1 MFSAAADREVI
12 LSAGALQSPQ
22 LLQLSGV
29 GPADLLR
36 GLGIPVVADAPE
48 VGRNLQDHYQ
58 ARMIVRLKQRIS
70 LNDQVRNPVRAR
82 EDGVAMDAG
91 RQRSADVRGRGRSV
105 APPARNTP
113 SVGVPTFSST

>member
-1 MFSAAADREVI
+1 MMGRAETGEERVSNGKVFGAAADREVV

-36 GLGIPVVADAPE
+36 GLGIPVAVDAPE

-58 ARMIVRLKQRIS
+58 ARMIVRLKQPIS
-70 LNDQVRNPVRAR
+70 LNDQVRNPYELAKMGLQWLLAGIGPLTAR
-82 EDGVAMDAG
+82 
-91 RQRSADVRGRGRSV
+91 
-105 APPARNTP
+105 P
-113 SVGVPTFSST
+113 